1 MRKQEYYMYKQ
12 AFVAP
17 RPGQP
22 GYQKFDW
29 GLDKLLPALG
39 MTLGGISDAYKHKTG
54 KNSVLTRAGDVLGAA
69 GKAAY
74 TIQNPIT
81 TAGMYA
87 GDAVG
92 RAVGGNNPY
101 GSIIGSI
108 LGGLPGVIQEGY
120 NTWKKNKNQ
129 NLPIMY

>member
-1 MRKQEYYMYKQ
+1 MYKQ

-29 GLDKLLPALG
+29 GFDKLLPALG
-39 MTLGGISDAYKHKTG
+39 MTIGGVSDAYKYKTG
-54 KNSVLTRAGDVLGAA
+54 KNNILTRVGDTLGTA

-87 GDAVG
+87 GGAVG

-101 GSIIGSI
+101 SGMIGSMI
-108 LGGLPGVIQEGY
+108 GALPGLFGDIYKQTQDYKNNPY
-120 NTWKKNKNQ
+120 NY
-129 NLPIMY
+129 IMY